1 MSNKDERWTKQYF
14 LNDKKIQQQKLLDI
28 FQLFWL
34 TEADKVYFIKDAQ
47 YQRNTI
53 NRIICYF
60 DSKLFGFLSK
70 YTILRREK
78 RRILQSSQ
86 DISWLFSLDKQLIDI
101 GRAIIEIKKKFLSE
115 YQNFLSS
122 NNKLFF
128 DFEIKPSF
136 GLIETENFLEKFQK
150 DLSDEN
156 QWPNDHKLQSQHD
169 PKKSVFEISHNQKN
183 ISQLSSAQSKMLILS
198 LLLSCAKFLNRNKIT
213 IFLIDEI
220 FDNFDMMNVDKV
232 IQYCAENK
240 FQTFFSTTDNFTL
253 QGNIDNLDIK
263 EIF

>member
-1 MSNKDERWTKQYF
+1 MIFIHEDLENHLTIILSNKDERWTKQYF

-34 TEADKVYFIKDAQ
+34 TETDKVYFIKDTQ

-60 DSKLFGFLSK
+60 DPKLFGFLSK

-86 DISWLFSLDKQLIDI
+86 DISWLISLDKQLLDI
-101 GRAIIEIKKKFLSE
+101 GSAIIEIKKKFISE
-115 YQNFLSS
+115 FQGFVSD

-136 GLIETENFLEKFQK
+136 GLIQTERFLEKFQK

-156 QWPNDHKLQSQHD
+156 QWTK
-169 PKKSVFEISHNQKN
+169 
-183 ISQLSSAQSKMLILS
+183 
-198 LLLSCAKFLNRNKIT
+198 
-213 IFLIDEI
+213 
-220 FDNFDMMNVDKV
+220 
-232 IQYCAENK
+232 
-240 FQTFFSTTDNFTL
+240 
-253 QGNIDNLDIK
+253 
-263 EIF
+263 

>member
-34 TEADKVYFIKDAQ
+34 TETDKVYFIKDAQ

-53 NRIICYF
+53 NRFICYF

-86 DISWLFSLDKQLIDI
+86 DISWLISLDKQLFDI
-101 GRAIIEIKKKFLSE
+101 GKAIIEIKKKFLSE
-115 YQNFLSS
+115 FQNFVSVS
-122 NNKLFF
+122 NNLFF
-128 DFEIKPSF
+128 NFEIKPSL
-136 GLIETENFLEKFQK
+136 GLIETDKFLENFQK

-156 QWPNDHKLQSQHD
+156 QWPNESFGH
-169 PKKSVFEISHNQKN
+169 
-183 ISQLSSAQSKMLILS
+183 
-198 LLLSCAKFLNRNKIT
+198 
-213 IFLIDEI
+213 
-220 FDNFDMMNVDKV
+220 
-232 IQYCAENK
+232 
-240 FQTFFSTTDNFTL
+240 
-253 QGNIDNLDIK
+253 
-263 EIF
+263 